1 MPGLQ
6 HKTGRQGDSAFHH
19 RSYRCR
25 TVYAAASPSRC
36 GMPLDAVSAEQGK
49 LLSENAHFALMG
61 MAICD
66 ASIAAAETATL

>member
-1 MPGLQ
+1 
-6 HKTGRQGDSAFHH
+6 
-19 RSYRCR
+19 
-25 TVYAAASPSRC
+25 
-36 GMPLDAVSAEQGK
+36 MPLDAVSAEQGK